1 MLNYK
6 VYDNQKRTAEK
17 IFNSISLG
25 NKRIHLVAPTQSGKT
40 GTIIHLA
47 NMISDKNFILTSG
60 MMDNHLF
67 NQNSYI
73 AEVAAPNIRA
83 VKISNLLKEPNPRK
97 IVKELNIEFIII
109 DENHFG
115 IGEESRLDKFIK
127 ELCVSCPNTTIV
139 WVGATGYQ
147 LVNSNVID
155 DTIQMEVPSNYYGVQ
170 DIIDSGNIIDSAGF
184 EYLTKLG
191 SKSRIKF
198 GVDYGVVINDKMAS
212 LLNHLKSY
220 KNGLG
225 IIRVRSRESA
235 NILKESLGNRFPYAK
250 CVVAV
255 SGNGDSSIADSI
267 KDAKMLANKKRVIL
281 IVCQSLKAG
290 IDLGDTKKVVRFVVE
305 TYKTCASVSQGLV
318 GRVCGYHLNRD
329 CIFVADPEAIKLQAA
344 YERDHRIVNDEFLS
358 NCFAESKKRIA
369 TNFSISKR
377 YNTKNE
383 YYYKGQTYK
392 VNSIDELKAEWF
404 DGYNKD
410 YLSKVGSVMQ
420 NILNSGGKYSLKPSD
435 HPSST
440 DKINTIQS
448 NKFTKRSQFD
458 TYLNKIEGIINFST
472 IFHRF
477 AGTSEGRRRGGLKGG
492 VSNADY
498 SKAIKVGVLYND
510 QDNSFYISV
519 RYKRTTNRELKVNLV
534 NKTIFSNQ

>member
-1 MLNYK
+1 MLHYK

-83 VKISNLLKEPNPRK
+83 VKISDLLKEPNPKK

-127 ELCVSCPNTTIV
+127 ELCVSCPNTTII

-170 DIIDSGNIIDSAGF
+170 DIIDSGNVIDSANF
-184 EYLTKLG
+184 EYITRLN

-198 GVDYGVVINDKMAS
+198 GIDYGVIVNQKMLP
-212 LLNHLKSY
+212 LLEHLKSFN
-220 KNGLG
+220 NGLG
-225 IIRVRSRESA
+225 IVRVRSKESA
-235 NILKESLGNRFPYAK
+235 NILKESLTNRFPYAK
-250 CVVAV
+250 CIVAV
-255 SGNGDSSIADSI
+255 SGNGLSISDSI
-267 KDAKMLANKKRVIL
+267 RDAKMLANKKRVIL

-290 IDLGDTKKVVRFVVE
+290 IDLGETKKVVRFVVE

-358 NCFAESKKRIA
+358 NCFSDSNKRIA
-369 TNFSISKR
+369 TNFSFRKK
-377 YNTKNE
+377 YNTKQKQ
-383 YYYKGQTYK
+383 YYKGQTYK
-392 VNSIDELKAEWF
+392 VNSVDELKAEWF
-404 DGYNKD
+404 EGYNKD
-410 YLSKVGSVMQ
+410 YLTKVGNVMQ
-420 NILNSGGKYSLKPSD
+420 SILNSGGKYSLKPSD

-477 AGTSEGRRRGGLKGG
+477 AATSEGRRRGGLKGG
-492 VSNADY
+492 ISNSDY
-498 SKAIKVGVLYND
+498 AKAIKVGILYND

-519 RYKRTTNRELKVNLV
+519 RYKRTTNREIKVNLV